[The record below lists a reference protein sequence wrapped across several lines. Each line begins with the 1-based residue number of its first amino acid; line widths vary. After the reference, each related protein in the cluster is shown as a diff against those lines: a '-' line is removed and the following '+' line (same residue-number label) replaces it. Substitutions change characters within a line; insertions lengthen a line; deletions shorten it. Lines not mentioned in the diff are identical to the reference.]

1 MTSKEYLEK
10 VKKFKFTGKHSAQIF
25 TLPLI
30 LVGVVDGRLS
40 LQEARVMDVYEKD
53 IVNALNL
60 KEEDISDEFYNGII
74 EDLGTSP
81 FSHVDEVCE
90 MVNYQTG
97 LIDDEKKTRI
107 KTILASGMYMIAS
120 ASKDKSTDKSYI
132 SDEEREM
139 IKKLVMALKLND
151 LEYGKKL
158 LAL

>member
-60 KEEDISDEFYNGII
+60 KEIHCLCQVYYGASHSLGKLPTKISTE
-74 EDLGTSP
+74 
-81 FSHVDEVCE
+81 
-90 MVNYQTG
+90 
-97 LIDDEKKTRI
+97 
-107 KTILASGMYMIAS
+107 
-120 ASKDKSTDKSYI
+120 
-132 SDEEREM
+132 
-139 IKKLVMALKLND
+139 
-151 LEYGKKL
+151 
-158 LAL
+158 